1 MALTREYSDHS
12 LVILSTPYLDFI
24 PLSFHF
30 YNSWMLWYGL
40 ESLVSKSWRY
50 FDGVGAP
57 DRYLSNKLKF
67 LKDEIRRWRSIESEK
82 ENKAFIDLK
91 EKVIN
96 LDLAVGLR
104 LLIETE
110 LVLD

>member
-1 MALTREYSDHS
+1 M
-12 LVILSTPYLDFI
+12 I
-24 PLSFHF
+24 
-30 YNSWMLWYGL
+30 
-40 ESLVSKSWRY
+40 
-50 FDGVGAP
+50 
-57 DRYLSNKLKF
+57 SNKLKF